1 MGKNV
6 KGCEVRKRETGYWAD
21 MELEQRLGRKEKL
34 CYNFDA
40 HFYHYCVKQS
50 VALL

>member
-6 KGCEVRKRETGYWAD
+6 EVFEIRKRETDYWAD

-34 CYNFDA
+34 LYNFYA
-40 HFYHYCVKQS
+40 HFFHYCVKQS